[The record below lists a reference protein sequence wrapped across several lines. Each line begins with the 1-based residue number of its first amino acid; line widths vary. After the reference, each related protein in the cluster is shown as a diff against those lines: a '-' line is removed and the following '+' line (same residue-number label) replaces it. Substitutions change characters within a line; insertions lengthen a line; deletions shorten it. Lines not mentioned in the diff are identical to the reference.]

1 MPAALAFLAGAL
13 VGAAAQTPLLAALS
27 VPQSDLGIGCR
38 VAAAPTRQLSGNRIQ
53 SGLWAGLPI
62 DHNPWIGSDPAVIAA
77 IRERI
82 DPPQRLPDGPPLD
95 AAQLARY
102 RLQLAD
108 GVKQAYAAVYVS
120 ADANV
125 LVTVLGLE
133 FLTDQDA
140 QQFVASAKPTGEL
153 VTLSRAVA
161 TAQGSGSC
169 RDVVAAHVRSLR

>member
-1 MPAALAFLAGAL
+1 M
-13 VGAAAQTPLLAALS
+13 
-27 VPQSDLGIGCR
+27 
-38 VAAAPTRQLSGNRIQ
+38 Q

-82 DPPQRLPDGPPLD
+82 DPPRQMPDGPPLN
-95 AAQLARY
+95 APQLTRY
-102 RLQLAD
+102 RLKLAD
-108 GVKQAYAAVYVS
+108 GIEQSYAAVYVS
-120 ADANV
+120 ADA

-153 VTLSRAVA
+153 VTLGRVVA
-161 TAQGSGSC
+161 TVQEGGSC
-169 RDVVAAHVRSLR
+169 RDVVAAHLGSLR